1 MRLIIKNAALT
12 SLLFIAI
19 LLLSCKKT
27 YEFGAGPVVINEVM
41 SHNSVTA
48 ADDYGQFDD
57 WIELY
62 NLSVSPVNLSGY
74 YLSDSKKNPEKW
86 QFPVGTIID
95 AKGYL
100 IIWADND
107 TTQLGLHAN
116 FSLSSD
122 GENALLSKPNKIVID
137 KVTFPAQT
145 LELSYS
151 RVPNGTGAFKW
162 QKPTFDR
169 SNDPN

>member
-1 MRLIIKNAALT
+1 MIKNITYL
-12 SLLFIAI
+12 I
-19 LLLSCKKT
+19 LLLILIISFSCKKT
-27 YEFGAGPVVINEVM
+27 YEFGAGPVVINELM

-62 NLSVSPVNLSGY
+62 NLSVSPVDLSGY
-74 YLSDSKKNPEKW
+74 YLSDSKKNVSKW
-86 QFPVGTIID
+86 QFPYGTVID

-100 IIWADND
+100 IIWADKD

-116 FSLSSD
+116 FNLSSG
-122 GENALLSKPNKIVID
+122 GENALLTKPNKIVID
-137 KVTFPAQT
+137 KVIYPAQT

-162 QKPTFDR
+162 KKPTFEK
-169 SNDPN
+169 SNDSN